1 MGPLLKKSTIHLLTS
16 FVCIK
21 VFHMKITGKSFFY
34 YLLLFFMLI
43 FSCTSMN
50 AEASQT
56 QAWTLRC
63 SQCGGEVR
71 VTTSRVYQH
80 DETFTCVHYPTGKDT
95 YKVYKVTQKSQC
107 QSCGYTNT
115 NSYEDHVL
123 SSCSGR

>member
-1 MGPLLKKSTIHLLTS
+1 MCLLLKKATNHYLTS
-16 FVCIK
+16 YVCRKGI
-21 VFHMKITGKSFFY
+21 HMKITGKS
-34 YLLLFFMLI
+34 LLSYILICFMLI

-95 YKVYKVTQKSQC
+95 YKVYEVTQKSQC
-107 QSCGYTNT
+107 QSCGYTKT